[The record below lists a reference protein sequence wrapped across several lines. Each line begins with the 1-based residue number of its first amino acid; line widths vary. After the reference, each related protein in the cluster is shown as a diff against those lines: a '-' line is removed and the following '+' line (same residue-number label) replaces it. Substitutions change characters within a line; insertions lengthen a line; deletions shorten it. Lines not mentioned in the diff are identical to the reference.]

1 MLVWVSVVRFPNP
14 LAFGLPKVR
23 RGPCLGLPKTYF
35 HVFLLTFTLL
45 TFFTNMDYYYFI
57 NIDSVGKEPHEDS
70 EAYLLR
76 IRCVVSLLTT
86 NGISPDNIDDLPR

>member
-1 MLVWVSVVRFPNP
+1 MKQS
-14 LAFGLPKVR
+14 
-23 RGPCLGLPKTYF
+23 
-35 HVFLLTFTLL
+35 LLEEFQSRSDFTLKEKVNL
-45 TFFTNMDYYYFI
+45 VQ
-57 NIDSVGKEPHEDS
+57 SVGKEPHEDS